1 MNKINGLNECDIYL
15 ICASFVNLCDDRGSI
30 PYNFD
35 EAYNKAFKSMELFEA
50 ALKRKLTEKTEDVF
64 IYQEGKEDNGKEE

>member
-15 ICASFVNLCDDRGSI
+15 ICSSFVNLCDDKGSI

-50 ALKRKLTEKTEDVF
+50 DLKRRLTEKTEELF
-64 IYQEGKEDNGKEE
+64 IQEREENGKEK

>member
-15 ICASFVNLCDDRGSI
+15 ICSSFVNLCDDRGSI

-35 EAYNKAFKSMELFEA
+35 EAYKKAFHSMELFEK
-50 ALKRKLTEKTEDVF
+50 ALKRRLTEKSEDVY
-64 IYQEGKEDNGKEE
+64 IYQEGKEDNGEEG

>member
-1 MNKINGLNECDIYL
+1 MNKINGLNEYDIYL
-15 ICASFVNLCDDRGSI
+15 ICSSFVNVCDDRGSI

-50 ALKRKLTEKTEDVF
+50 ALKRKVKDGEED
-64 IYQEGKEDNGKEE
+64 

>member
-30 PYNFD
+30 PYNFE
-35 EAYNKAFKSMELFEA
+35 EAYKKAFHSMELFEA
-50 ALKRKLTEKTEDVF
+50 ALKRKVKD
-64 IYQEGKEDNGKEE
+64 GEEE

>member
-35 EAYNKAFKSMELFEA
+35 EAYKKAFHSMELFEA
-50 ALKRKLTEKTEDVF
+50 ALKRKVKD
-64 IYQEGKEDNGKEE
+64 GKEE